1 MKFSSIALA
10 LAVGVSAFAADA
22 PVSTVEEIVVKV
34 NGDIITRTELDRSRA
49 QLEAQ
54 LKQRGVAGSDLQK
67 EIEERS
73 KDILR
78 ERIDQLL
85 LVQKG
90 RELSI
95 NVDPEVSKYIA
106 EIQLQTKIADPE
118 KFQQFVR
125 EQTGQAYEDY
135 KADIR
140 NGMLTQRVVRQEV
153 GSKINIPR
161 AEVEK
166 YYNEHKSEFMRQD
179 QVFLREI
186 LLSTEGKSEAEIAGI
201 EKKAKD
207 LVARA
212 RKGEKFGEL
221 ARDNSQSA
229 TAKDYGQLGAFKR
242 GELLKQI
249 EDIVFAQ
256 DRGYVTDP
264 IRVESGYLILRVE
277 ERHKPG
283 QAGFEEVEN
292 QVMEKLYMPRM
303 EPAVREYLTKLR
315 QDAFLEIKPGYVDTG
330 AAPGKN
336 TAWTDPAQLK
346 PETVTKEEVAAQKRR
361 RRLLWLVPVP
371 GTSTNTKGGTS
382 SSK

>member
-1 MKFSSIALA
+1 
-10 LAVGVSAFAADA
+10 
-22 PVSTVEEIVVKV
+22 VVKV

-54 LKQRGVAGSDLQK
+54 LKQRGASGPDLQN
-67 EIEERS
+67 EISQRS

-85 LVQKG
+85 LAQKG
-90 RELSI
+90 RELNI

-135 KADIR
+135 KAEIR

-166 YYNEHKSEFMRQD
+166 YYNEHKNEFMRED

-264 IRVESGYLILRVE
+264 IRVQNGYLILRVE

-283 QAGFEEVEN
+283 QASFEEVEN

-315 QDAFLEIKPGYVDTG
+315 HEAFLEIKPGYEDTG
-330 AAPGKN
+330 AAPSKN
-336 TAWTDPAQLK
+336 TAWSDPAQLK

-361 RRLLWLVPVP
+361 RRLLWVVPLP
-371 GTSTNTKGGTS
+371 GTSTAARGGTS